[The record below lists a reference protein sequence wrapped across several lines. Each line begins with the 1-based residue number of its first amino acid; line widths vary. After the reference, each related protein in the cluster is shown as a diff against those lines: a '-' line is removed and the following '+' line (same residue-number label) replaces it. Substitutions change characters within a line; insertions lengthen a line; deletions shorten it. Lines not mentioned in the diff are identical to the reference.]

1 MRTRHYRLTV
11 IGCALSWFLVGLHLP
26 MLHAMIHA
34 GGAPRWDVLAITLLL
49 AVAAVAGL
57 WVLLRAPGRGTTP
70 SDSNA
75 PAT

>member
-1 MRTRHYRLTV
+1 MRTRNYRLTV

-26 MLHAMIHA
+26 MLHAMTHP
-34 GGAPRWDVLAITLLL
+34 GSAPRRDVLAVTLVL

-70 SDSNA
+70 SDPGA